1 MHLTAFF
8 VSFFKN
14 YNQRMNR
21 KNGDFLSY
29 DEKYMRLAMQ
39 LAGNAIGR
47 TSPNPLVGAV
57 IVKDNRVVGCGWHR
71 KAGTPHAEVHALNQA
86 GELAQG
92 ADVYVTLEPCAHYG
106 KTPPCAKALVEAK
119 VKNVYGGL
127 LDVNPKV
134 AGKGFKILEDAGI
147 HVEYGFLQDELRKQ
161 NEVFF
166 KWIEHKKPFVVL
178 KAAMTLDG
186 KIATATGQSKWI
198 TNETSRAYGYKLRDI
213 YDGIM
218 VGINTVIE
226 DNPMLTARVD
236 GGKNPI
242 RIVVDSSLKIDI
254 NANVVQDKSAK
265 TIVATTDKADKDKIL
280 KLQAQNVDVIVVD
293 KDENDKVDIEKLL
306 NILGQQ
312 NICSILVEGGATLS
326 GSFVAKKLVDKVY
339 FFIAP
344 KIVGGKEA
352 KTPVAGTGI
361 LNLQEALALKDIQIE
376 KLEEDILIIGRVD
389 KDKV

>member
-1 MHLTAFF
+1 
-8 VSFFKN
+8 
-14 YNQRMNR
+14 MNR

-166 KWIEHKKPFVVL
+166 KWIEHKKPFIVL

-242 RIVVDSSLKIDI
+242 RIVVDSSLRIDI

-265 TIVATTDKADKDKIL
+265 TIIATTDKADKDKIL
-280 KLQAQNVDVIVVD
+280 KLQAQDVDVIVVD

-306 NILGQQ
+306 DILGQQ

-344 KIVGGKEA
+344 KIIGGKEA
-352 KTPVAGTGI
+352 KTPVSGTGI
-361 LNLQEALALKDIQIE
+361 LNLQEALTLKDIKIE

>member
-1 MHLTAFF
+1 
-8 VSFFKN
+8 
-14 YNQRMNR
+14 MNR

-226 DNPMLTARVD
+226 DNPMLTSRVD

-280 KLQAQNVDVIVVD
+280 KLQAQDVDVIVVD
-293 KDENDKVDIEKLL
+293 KDKNDKVDIEKLL
-306 NILGQQ
+306 DILGQQ

-344 KIVGGKEA
+344 KIIGGKEA

>member
-1 MHLTAFF
+1 
-8 VSFFKN
+8 
-14 YNQRMNR
+14 MNR

-106 KTPPCAKALVEAK
+106 KTPPCVKALVKAK

-166 KWIEHKKPFVVL
+166 KWIEHKKPFIVL

-242 RIVVDSSLKIDI
+242 RIVVDSSLRIDI

-280 KLQAQNVDVIVVD
+280 KLQAQDVDVIVVD

-306 NILGQQ
+306 DILGQQ

-361 LNLQEALALKDIQIE
+361 LILQEALALKDIQIE

>member
-1 MHLTAFF
+1 
-8 VSFFKN
+8 
-14 YNQRMNR
+14 MNR

-265 TIVATTDKADKDKIL
+265 TIIATTDKADKDKIL
-280 KLQAQNVDVIVVD
+280 KLQAQDVDVIVVD

-306 NILGQQ
+306 DILGQQ

-326 GSFVAKKLVDKVY
+326 GSFVARKLVDKVY

-344 KIVGGKEA
+344 KIIGGKEA

-361 LNLQEALALKDIQIE
+361 LNLQEALTLKDIQIE

>member
-1 MHLTAFF
+1 
-8 VSFFKN
+8 
-14 YNQRMNR
+14 MNR

-71 KAGTPHAEVHALNQA
+71 KAGTPHAEIHALNQA

-166 KWIEHKKPFVVL
+166 KWIEHKKPFIVL

-198 TNETSRAYGYKLRDI
+198 TNETSRVYGYKLRDI

-280 KLQAQNVDVIVVD
+280 KLQAQDVDVIVVD

-306 NILGQQ
+306 DILGQQ

-344 KIVGGKEA
+344 KIIGGKEA

>member
-1 MHLTAFF
+1 
-8 VSFFKN
+8 
-14 YNQRMNR
+14 MNR

-29 DEKYMRLAMQ
+29 DEKYMKLAMQ

-71 KAGTPHAEVHALNQA
+71 KAGTPHAEIHALNQA

-306 NILGQQ
+306 DILGQQ

>member
-1 MHLTAFF
+1 
-8 VSFFKN
+8 
-14 YNQRMNR
+14 MNR

-166 KWIEHKKPFVVL
+166 KWIEHKKPFIVL

-280 KLQAQNVDVIVVD
+280 KLQAQDVDVIVVD
-293 KDENDKVDIEKLL
+293 KDKNDKVDIEKLL
-306 NILGQQ
+306 DILGQQ

-344 KIVGGKEA
+344 KIIGGKEA

-376 KLEEDILIIGRVD
+376 KLEEDVLIIGRVD

>member
-1 MHLTAFF
+1 
-8 VSFFKN
+8 
-14 YNQRMNR
+14 MNR

-166 KWIEHKKPFVVL
+166 KWIEHKKPFIVL

-242 RIVVDSSLKIDI
+242 RIVVDSSLRIDI

-265 TIVATTDKADKDKIL
+265 TIIATTDKADKDKIL
-280 KLQAQNVDVIVVD
+280 KLQAQDIDVIVVD

-306 NILGQQ
+306 DILGQQ

-344 KIVGGKEA
+344 KIIGGKEA

>member
-1 MHLTAFF
+1 
-8 VSFFKN
+8 
-14 YNQRMNR
+14 MNR

-86 GELAQG
+86 RELAQG

-198 TNETSRAYGYKLRDI
+198 TSETSRAYGYKLRDI

-265 TIVATTDKADKDKIL
+265 TIIATTDKADKDKIL
-280 KLQAQNVDVIVVD
+280 KLQAQDVDVIVVD
-293 KDENDKVDIEKLL
+293 KDKNDKVDIEKLL
-306 NILGQQ
+306 DILGQQ

-326 GSFVAKKLVDKVY
+326 GSFVARKLVDKVY

>member
-1 MHLTAFF
+1 
-8 VSFFKN
+8 
-14 YNQRMNR
+14 MNR

-226 DNPMLTARVD
+226 DNPMLTSRVD

-280 KLQAQNVDVIVVD
+280 KLQAQDVDVIVVD
-293 KDENDKVDIEKLL
+293 KDKNDKVDIEKLL
-306 NILGQQ
+306 DILGQQ

-339 FFIAP
+339 FFIAT
-344 KIVGGKEA
+344 KIIGGKEA

-376 KLEEDILIIGRVD
+376 KLEEDVLIIGRVD

>member
-1 MHLTAFF
+1 
-8 VSFFKN
+8 
-14 YNQRMNR
+14 MNR

-47 TSPNPLVGAV
+47 TSPNTLVGAV

-265 TIVATTDKADKDKIL
+265 TIIATTDKADKDKIL
-280 KLQAQNVDVIVVD
+280 KLQAQDVDVIVVD
-293 KDENDKVDIEKLL
+293 KDKNDKVDIEKLL
-306 NILGQQ
+306 DILGQQ

-326 GSFVAKKLVDKVY
+326 GSFVAKKLVDKVD

>member
-1 MHLTAFF
+1 
-8 VSFFKN
+8 
-14 YNQRMNR
+14 MNR

-106 KTPPCAKALVEAK
+106 KTPPCSKALVEAK

-166 KWIEHKKPFVVL
+166 KWIEHKKPFIVL

-280 KLQAQNVDVIVVD
+280 KLQAQDVDVIVVD

-306 NILGQQ
+306 DILGQQ

-344 KIVGGKEA
+344 KIVGGKKA

>member
-1 MHLTAFF
+1 
-8 VSFFKN
+8 
-14 YNQRMNR
+14 MNR

-29 DEKYMRLAMQ
+29 NEKYMRLAMQ

-86 GELAQG
+86 RELAQG

-265 TIVATTDKADKDKIL
+265 TIIATTDKADKDKIL
-280 KLQAQNVDVIVVD
+280 KLQAQDVDVIVVD
-293 KDENDKVDIEKLL
+293 KDKNDKVDIEKLL
-306 NILGQQ
+306 DILGQQ

-344 KIVGGKEA
+344 KIVGGKEV
-352 KTPVAGTGI
+352 KTPLAGTGI

>member
-1 MHLTAFF
+1 
-8 VSFFKN
+8 
-14 YNQRMNR
+14 MNR

-265 TIVATTDKADKDKIL
+265 TIIATTDKADKDKIL
-280 KLQAQNVDVIVVD
+280 KLQAQDVDVIVVD
-293 KDENDKVDIEKLL
+293 KDKNDKVDIEKLL
-306 NILGQQ
+306 DILRQQ

-344 KIVGGKEA
+344 KIIGGKEA

-361 LNLQEALALKDIQIE
+361 LNLQEALTLKDIQIE

>member
-1 MHLTAFF
+1 
-8 VSFFKN
+8 
-14 YNQRMNR
+14 MNR

-166 KWIEHKKPFVVL
+166 KWIEHKKTFVVL

-242 RIVVDSSLKIDI
+242 RIVVDSSLRIDI

-265 TIVATTDKADKDKIL
+265 TIIATTDKADKDKIL
-280 KLQAQNVDVIVVD
+280 KLQAQDVDVIVVD
-293 KDENDKVDIEKLL
+293 KDKNDKVDIEKLL
-306 NILGQQ
+306 DILGQQ

-344 KIVGGKEA
+344 KIIGGKEA

>member
-1 MHLTAFF
+1 
-8 VSFFKN
+8 
-14 YNQRMNR
+14 MNR

-242 RIVVDSSLKIDI
+242 RIVVDSSLRIDI

-265 TIVATTDKADKDKIL
+265 TIIATTDKADKDKIL
-280 KLQAQNVDVIVVD
+280 KLQAQDIDVIVVD

-306 NILGQQ
+306 DILGQQ

>member
-1 MHLTAFF
+1 
-8 VSFFKN
+8 
-14 YNQRMNR
+14 MNR

-166 KWIEHKKPFVVL
+166 KWIEHKKPFIVL

-186 KIATATGQSKWI
+186 KIATVTGQSKWI

-242 RIVVDSSLKIDI
+242 RIVVDSSLRIDI

-280 KLQAQNVDVIVVD
+280 KLQAQDVDVIVVD

-306 NILGQQ
+306 DILGQQ

-344 KIVGGKEA
+344 KIIGGKEA

-361 LNLQEALALKDIQIE
+361 LNLQEALTLKDIQIE

>member
-1 MHLTAFF
+1 
-8 VSFFKN
+8 
-14 YNQRMNR
+14 MNR

-186 KIATATGQSKWI
+186 KIATAIGQSKWI

-265 TIVATTDKADKDKIL
+265 TIIATTDKADKDKIL
-280 KLQAQNVDVIVVD
+280 KLQAQDVDVIVVD

-306 NILGQQ
+306 DILGQK

-344 KIVGGKEA
+344 KIIGGKEA

>member
-1 MHLTAFF
+1 
-8 VSFFKN
+8 
-14 YNQRMNR
+14 MNR

-265 TIVATTDKADKDKIL
+265 TIIATTDKADKDKIL
-280 KLQAQNVDVIVVD
+280 KLQAQDVDVIVVD

-306 NILGQQ
+306 DILGQQ

-344 KIVGGKEA
+344 KIIGGKEA
-352 KTPVAGTGI
+352 KTPVSGTGI

>member
-1 MHLTAFF
+1 
-8 VSFFKN
+8 
-14 YNQRMNR
+14 MNR

-29 DEKYMRLAMQ
+29 DEKYMKLAMQ

-134 AGKGFKILEDAGI
+134 AGKGFKILEDASI

-265 TIVATTDKADKDKIL
+265 TIIATTDKADKDKIL
-280 KLQAQNVDVIVVD
+280 KLQAQDVDVIVVD
-293 KDENDKVDIEKLL
+293 KDKNDKVDIEKLL
-306 NILGQQ
+306 DILGQQ

-361 LNLQEALALKDIQIE
+361 LNLQEALALKDIQVE
-376 KLEEDILIIGRVD
+376 KLDEDILIIGRVD

>member
-1 MHLTAFF
+1 
-8 VSFFKN
+8 
-14 YNQRMNR
+14 MNR

-71 KAGTPHAEVHALNQA
+71 KAGTPHAEIHALNQA

-166 KWIEHKKPFVVL
+166 KWIEHKKPFIVL

-280 KLQAQNVDVIVVD
+280 KLQAQDVDVIVVD

>member
-1 MHLTAFF
+1 
-8 VSFFKN
+8 
-14 YNQRMNR
+14 MNR

-265 TIVATTDKADKDKIL
+265 TIIATTDKANKDKIL
-280 KLQAQNVDVIVVD
+280 KLQAQDVDVIVVD
-293 KDENDKVDIEKLL
+293 KDKNDKVDIEKLL
-306 NILGQQ
+306 DILGQQ

-326 GSFVAKKLVDKVY
+326 GSFVAKKLVDKVD

-361 LNLQEALALKDIQIE
+361 LNLQEALTLKDIQIE

>member
-1 MHLTAFF
+1 
-8 VSFFKN
+8 
-14 YNQRMNR
+14 MNR

-161 NEVFF
+161 NEVLF

-265 TIVATTDKADKDKIL
+265 TIIATTDKADKDKIL
-280 KLQAQNVDVIVVD
+280 KLQAQDVDVIVVD
-293 KDENDKVDIEKLL
+293 KDKNDKVDIEKLL
-306 NILGQQ
+306 DILGQQ

>member
-1 MHLTAFF
+1 
-8 VSFFKN
+8 
-14 YNQRMNR
+14 MNR

-106 KTPPCAKALVEAK
+106 KTPPCSKALVEAK

-166 KWIEHKKPFVVL
+166 KWIEHKKPFIVL

-280 KLQAQNVDVIVVD
+280 KLQAQDVDVIVVD

-306 NILGQQ
+306 DILGQQ

-352 KTPVAGTGI
+352 KTPVAGIGI
-361 LNLQEALALKDIQIE
+361 LNLQEALSLKDIQIE

>member
-1 MHLTAFF
+1 
-8 VSFFKN
+8 
-14 YNQRMNR
+14 MNR

-166 KWIEHKKPFVVL
+166 KWIEHKKPFIVL

-226 DNPMLTARVD
+226 DNPMLTVRVD

-265 TIVATTDKADKDKIL
+265 TIIATTDKADKDKIL
-280 KLQAQNVDVIVVD
+280 KLQAQDVDVIVVD
-293 KDENDKVDIEKLL
+293 KDKNDKVDIEKLL
-306 NILGQQ
+306 DILGQQ

-326 GSFVAKKLVDKVY
+326 GSFVAKKLVDKVD

>member
-1 MHLTAFF
+1 
-8 VSFFKN
+8 
-14 YNQRMNR
+14 MNR

-166 KWIEHKKPFVVL
+166 KWIEHKKPFIVL

-280 KLQAQNVDVIVVD
+280 KLQAQDVDVIVVD

-306 NILGQQ
+306 DILGQQ

-326 GSFVAKKLVDKVY
+326 GSFVAGKLVDKVY

>member
-1 MHLTAFF
+1 
-8 VSFFKN
+8 
-14 YNQRMNR
+14 MNR

-71 KAGTPHAEVHALNQA
+71 KAGTPHAEIHALNQA

-166 KWIEHKKPFVVL
+166 KWIEHKKPFIVL
-178 KAAMTLDG
+178 KVAMTLDG

-254 NANVVQDKSAK
+254 NANVVQDKSVK
-265 TIVATTDKADKDKIL
+265 TIIATTDKADKDKIL
-280 KLQAQNVDVIVVD
+280 KLQAQDIDVIVVD

-306 NILGQQ
+306 DILGQQ

>member
-1 MHLTAFF
+1 
-8 VSFFKN
+8 
-14 YNQRMNR
+14 MNR

-166 KWIEHKKPFVVL
+166 KWIEHKKPFIVL

-186 KIATATGQSKWI
+186 KIATVTGQSKWI

-242 RIVVDSSLKIDI
+242 RIVVDSSLRIDI

-265 TIVATTDKADKDKIL
+265 TIIATTDKADKDKIL
-280 KLQAQNVDVIVVD
+280 KLQAQDVDVIVVD

-306 NILGQQ
+306 DILGQQ

>member
-1 MHLTAFF
+1 
-8 VSFFKN
+8 
-14 YNQRMNR
+14 MNR

-186 KIATATGQSKWI
+186 KIATAIGQSKWI

-265 TIVATTDKADKDKIL
+265 TIIATTDKADKDKIL
-280 KLQAQNVDVIVVD
+280 KLQAQDVDVIVVD

-306 NILGQQ
+306 DILGQQ

>member
-1 MHLTAFF
+1 
-8 VSFFKN
+8 
-14 YNQRMNR
+14 MNR

-166 KWIEHKKPFVVL
+166 KWIEHKKPFIVL

-186 KIATATGQSKWI
+186 KIATVTGQSKWI

-236 GGKNPI
+236 GGKNLI
-242 RIVVDSSLKIDI
+242 RIVVDSSLRIDI

-265 TIVATTDKADKDKIL
+265 TIVATTDKANKDKIL
-280 KLQAQNVDVIVVD
+280 KLQAQDVDVIVVD
-293 KDENDKVDIEKLL
+293 KDKNDKVDIEKLL
-306 NILGQQ
+306 DILGQQ

-376 KLEEDILIIGRVD
+376 KLEEDVLIIGRVD

>member
-1 MHLTAFF
+1 
-8 VSFFKN
+8 
-14 YNQRMNR
+14 MNR

-166 KWIEHKKPFVVL
+166 KWIEHKKPFIVL

-226 DNPMLTARVD
+226 DNPMLTVRVD

-265 TIVATTDKADKDKIL
+265 TIIATTDKANKDKIL
-280 KLQAQNVDVIVVD
+280 KLQAQDVDVIVVD

-306 NILGQQ
+306 DILGQQ

-344 KIVGGKEA
+344 KIIGGKEA

>member
-1 MHLTAFF
+1 
-8 VSFFKN
+8 
-14 YNQRMNR
+14 MNR

-242 RIVVDSSLKIDI
+242 RIVVDSNLKIDI

-326 GSFVAKKLVDKVY
+326 GSFVAKKLVDKVD

>member
-1 MHLTAFF
+1 
-8 VSFFKN
+8 
-14 YNQRMNR
+14 MNR

-86 GELAQG
+86 GELAQD

-166 KWIEHKKPFVVL
+166 KWIEHKKPFIVL

-326 GSFVAKKLVDKVY
+326 ESFVAKKLVDKVY

-344 KIVGGKEA
+344 KIIGGKEA

-361 LNLQEALALKDIQIE
+361 LNLQEALTLKDIQIE

>member
-1 MHLTAFF
+1 
-8 VSFFKN
+8 
-14 YNQRMNR
+14 MNR

-265 TIVATTDKADKDKIL
+265 TIVTTTDKADKDKIL

>member
-1 MHLTAFF
+1 
-8 VSFFKN
+8 
-14 YNQRMNR
+14 MNR

-71 KAGTPHAEVHALNQA
+71 KAGTPHAEGHALNQA

-265 TIVATTDKADKDKIL
+265 TIIATTDKADKDKIL
-280 KLQAQNVDVIVVD
+280 KLQAQDVDVIVVD
-293 KDENDKVDIEKLL
+293 KDKNDKVDIEKLL
-306 NILGQQ
+306 DILGQQ

-344 KIVGGKEA
+344 KIIGGKEA

-376 KLEEDILIIGRVD
+376 KLEEDVLIIGRVD

>member
-1 MHLTAFF
+1 
-8 VSFFKN
+8 
-14 YNQRMNR
+14 MNR

-166 KWIEHKKPFVVL
+166 KWIEHKKPFIVL

-198 TNETSRAYGYKLRDI
+198 TNETLRAYGYKLRDI

-265 TIVATTDKADKDKIL
+265 TIIATTDKADKDKIL
-280 KLQAQNVDVIVVD
+280 KLQAQDVDVIVVD
-293 KDENDKVDIEKLL
+293 KDKNDKVDIEKLL
-306 NILGQQ
+306 DILGQQ

>member
-1 MHLTAFF
+1 
-8 VSFFKN
+8 
-14 YNQRMNR
+14 MNR

-106 KTPPCAKALVEAK
+106 KTPPCSKALVEAK

-166 KWIEHKKPFVVL
+166 KWIEHKKPFIVL

-265 TIVATTDKADKDKIL
+265 TIIATTDKADKDKIL
-280 KLQAQNVDVIVVD
+280 KLQAQDVDVIVVD
-293 KDENDKVDIEKLL
+293 KDKNDKVDIEKLL
-306 NILGQQ
+306 DILGQQ

-352 KTPVAGTGI
+352 KTPVAGIGI

>member
-1 MHLTAFF
+1 
-8 VSFFKN
+8 
-14 YNQRMNR
+14 MNR

-166 KWIEHKKPFVVL
+166 KWIEHKKPFIVL

-242 RIVVDSSLKIDI
+242 RIVVDSSLRIDI

-344 KIVGGKEA
+344 KIIGGKEA

-376 KLEEDILIIGRVD
+376 KLEEDVLIIGRVD

>member
-1 MHLTAFF
+1 
-8 VSFFKN
+8 
-14 YNQRMNR
+14 MNR

-106 KTPPCAKALVEAK
+106 KTPPCSKALVEAK

-166 KWIEHKKPFVVL
+166 KWIEHKKPFIVL

-186 KIATATGQSKWI
+186 KIATAIGQSKWI

-280 KLQAQNVDVIVVD
+280 KLQAQDVDVIVVD

-306 NILGQQ
+306 DILGQQ

-344 KIVGGKEA
+344 RIVGGKEA